1 MNDQQP
7 EVLDEVIEE
16 AVSAEELLPAE
27 PAAEA
32 ITMEDAKKRPK
43 TTEVEDIPVG
53 KPKKK
58 S

>member
-1 MNDQQP
+1 MAKKQSTRKGARNSKNGQF
-7 EVLDEVIEE
+7 
-16 AVSAEELLPAE
+16 
-27 PAAEA
+27 